1 MVYNASLDLD
11 QKRATE
17 RFNFLLSNNK
27 TFELTEKKPKRSLS
41 QNNYLHLILSWYALE
56 YGETLDY
63 IKVEVFKKQLNK
75 DIFEFEFVNRKTGE
89 CRLDL
94 RSSANLDT
102 KEMTT
107 AIERFR
113 NYASKEAG
121 IYLPSP
127 EDLSQLQEIENQTKN
142 NAQYL

>member
-1 MVYNASLDLD
+1 MIFNASLDLD

-17 RFNFLLSNNK
+17 RFNFLLANNK

-56 YGETLDY
+56 YGETLEY

-89 CRLDL
+89 YRMDL